1 MKEDETALLVYL
13 LISYTLASQLI
24 NATVGT
30 RWLQNHDTSL
40 MSKVGDEIPKKYT
53 EYTSD
58 PLGALLVH

>member
-40 MSKVGDEIPKKYT
+40 MSKVGDEIPKKCR
-53 EYTSD
+53 
-58 PLGALLVH
+58 

>member
-24 NATVGT
+24 NAAVGT

-40 MSKVGDEIPKKYT
+40 MSKVGDEIPKKCR
-53 EYTSD
+53 
-58 PLGALLVH
+58 